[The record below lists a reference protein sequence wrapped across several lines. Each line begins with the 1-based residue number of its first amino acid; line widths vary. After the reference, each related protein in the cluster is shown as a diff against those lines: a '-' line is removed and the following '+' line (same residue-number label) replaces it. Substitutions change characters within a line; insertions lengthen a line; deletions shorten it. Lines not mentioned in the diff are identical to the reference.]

1 MKSMTRLPF
10 KVSYLLFLAFLIF
23 SCAAPEEEAPGEYPS
38 KLLAGAELGDY
49 SHGIAVGDMHFLWTP
64 REDSLDI
71 KLEAPTKGWVSIG
84 FNPET
89 GRTMKGANLIL
100 GFVRAGKA
108 EVVDHYGTMKDKHK
122 DDDKI
127 GGQTN
132 ISNVSGSEVNGKT
145 EIAFTIP
152 LDSAD
157 AKDAALSLDGDSIVL
172 MAYGKSDR
180 IVLKHKFRAIL
191 SLNLSSGEH
200 RVLPKQ

>member
-1 MKSMTRLPF
+1 MTRLPF
-10 KVSYLLFLAFLIF
+10 KVCSSLFLAFLIF
-23 SCAAPEEEAPGEYPS
+23 SCAAPEEEAPGEHPS
-38 KLLAGAELGDY
+38 KLLSGAELGDY
-49 SHGIAVGDMHFLWTP
+49 SHGIAVGDMNFLWTP
-64 REDSLDI
+64 RKDSVDI
-71 KLEAPTKGWVSIG
+71 KLAAPTKGWVAIG

-100 GFVRAGKA
+100 GLVKAGKA

-132 ISNVSGSEVNGKT
+132 ISNVSGSEENGTT
-145 EIAFTIP
+145 EVAFTIP

-157 AKDAALSLDGDSIVL
+157 AKDAALSLDGDNIVL

-191 SLNLSSGEH
+191 SLNLSTGEH
-200 RVLPKQ
+200 QVLPKQ